1 MAIRHFRWATVATS
15 LKILVWVVIA
25 GALVKIAF
33 FPPSSEDASAQPDP
47 HATFGQMT
55 ITPYPS
61 SITNTISLE
70 GTIEPDAAT
79 PVKATSEGKVNYLFV
94 EDGAPV
100 VAGQRILQ
108 IEYEVPGEDVTTTD
122 EDGNTVVTPG
132 QATKRYAN
140 VTAPADGTLK
150 LDALIGQQ
158 FAIGDS
164 VGSVQPS
171 SFSAVASLTPD
182 QMYRID
188 NFPETAQI
196 TIKNGP
202 APFTCEGL
210 TAGTT
215 SSSANKPS
223 DDDNNSAGSS
233 TSLRARC
240 AIPADQKVFA
250 GLQVTMQIVGGEAAD
265 VLVLPVTAVEGRYQ
279 TGYVYVPTDDPA
291 NPEKV
296 PVKLGI
302 TDGNVVQI
310 VEGLTEEQEVLEYVP
325 GQTTEDT
332 CDPMTGEGC

>member
-1 MAIRHFRWATVATS
+1 MAVRRFRWATLAAA

-25 GALVKIAF
+25 GAMVKIAF
-33 FPPSSEDASAQPDP
+33 FPSSADESSTTLDPSANY
-47 HATFGQMT
+47 GQMT
-55 ITPYPS
+55 ITPYAS

-70 GTIEPDAAT
+70 GTIEPDEAT
-79 PVKATSEGKVNYLFV
+79 PVKATLEGKVNYLYV

-100 VAGQRILQ
+100 AAGQRILQ
-108 IEYEVPGEDVTTTD
+108 IEQEVPGEDIVTTD
-122 EDGNTVVTPG
+122 EDGNQVVTPG
-132 QATKRYAN
+132 QPTKQYAN

-210 TAGTT
+210 TAGTVN
-215 SSSANKPS
+215 SNKSS
-223 DDDNNSAGSS
+223 DDGNSSGTS

-250 GLQVTMQIVGGEAAD
+250 GLQVTMEIVGGEAAD

-279 TGYVYVPTDDPA
+279 TGYVYVPTDDPD

-296 PVKLGI
+296 QVKLGI
-302 TDGNVVQI
+302 TDGDVVQI
-310 VEGLTEEQEVLEYVP
+310 IEGVTEEQEVLEYVP
-325 GQTTEDT
+325 GQTTENT